1 MIWGDCV
8 FGALTYWGLG
18 IDILGYSE
26 IGGEES
32 GGIGE
37 VSGFGVRGIRRLAD
51 LGMIGLVCCFLP

>member
-26 IGGEES
+26 IGGE
-32 GGIGE
+32 GGGGDWG
-37 VSGFGVRGIRRLAD
+37 GFRIWGQGD
-51 LGMIGLVCCFLP
+51 

>member
-26 IGGEES
+26 IGGEGS
-32 GGIGE
+32 GGLGR
-37 VSGFGVRGIRRLAD
+37 FQD
-51 LGMIGLVCCFLP
+51 LGSGGLGDWRIWV